1 MRVLVQRVEEARV
14 LVAGEVVGT
23 CESGLLLL
31 VGLGAGDGLSEVDW
45 MARKVAGLRIF
56 SDSDGQMNRSILD
69 TDGDILAVSQFT
81 LYGDCRKGRRP
92 SFVEALK
99 PGEAEPLFESFI
111 DRLRAEGVSRVEM
124 GKFGAE
130 MQVHLINDGPV
141 TLWIEREA
149 SA

>member
-56 SDSDGQMNRSILD
+56 NDSDGQMNRSILD

-124 GKFGAE
+124 GKFGAQ

>member
-14 LVAGEVVGT
+14 LVAGEVVGH

-111 DRLRAEGVSRVEM
+111 DHLRAEGVSRVEM
-124 GKFGAE
+124 GKFGAD

>member
-99 PGEAEPLFESFI
+99 PDEAEPLFESFI